1 MYPRKTYTLWIRGIR
16 IYDTKGIEQGQYN
29 INAANF
35 DIEEAIDNLVKKND
49 PDKYIHCI
57 WYCFHSN
64 RFIQE
69 EFDNLKKCYNLYLK
83 KLPIIVVYTQ
93 AHNQKD
99 ADRMIEYIKAE
110 LNSLKK
116 EDIENIKIVKVLAED
131 KKNDNG
137 IIKAFGI
144 SNLMKEI
151 SESSKQGIESSY
163 IEYLMKQGEKN

>member
-1 MYPRKTYTLWIRGIR
+1 M
-16 IYDTKGIEQGQYN
+16 
-29 INAANF
+29 
-35 DIEEAIDNLVKKND
+35 
-49 PDKYIHCI
+49 
-57 WYCFHSN
+57 
-64 RFIQE
+64 
-69 EFDNLKKCYNLYLK
+69 
-83 KLPIIVVYTQ
+83 PIIVVYTQ